1 MPQKKKIICT
11 LDISESTLCSENV
24 FSCAQMSQFEQNTNF
39 AHRTF
44 RTWQNTV
51 WEANTVVP
59 ITALVYSQCLPG
71 NTYWMPTLLG
81 TLLATSSTQPVTSN
95 PQLIPV

>member
-51 WEANTVVP
+51 WEANTVIP
-59 ITALVYSQCLPG
+59 ITALIYSQCLPC